1 MLKKT
6 EKFQREYRNKWTKDI
21 KKLISCKYKC
31 KLNGKKIDVSQI
43 KSEITENVGVSVKI
57 KKTSFVNV
65 IREILA
71 HVQMKMVNF
80 WGVLLTIH

>member
-6 EKFQREYRNKWTKDI
+6 EKFQREYRNEWTKDI
-21 KKLISCKYKC
+21 NKYKC

-71 HVQMKMVNF
+71 HELMKMVNF